1 MATQRVTGNLLEA
14 DRYYRIF
21 KWINEEGANI
31 VINSVLGTK
40 FHVIR
45 TPLGA
50 QLVQAKYIIACLT
63 PYNIK
68 QVTKV
73 KPFQS
78 ISRHSKNSME
88 LGALC
93 CLIYSQEKM
102 P

>member
-50 QLVQAKYIIACLT
+50 QLVLS
-63 PYNIK
+63 PY
-68 QVTKV
+68 
-73 KPFQS
+73 
-78 ISRHSKNSME
+78 
-88 LGALC
+88 
-93 CLIYSQEKM
+93 
-102 P
+102 